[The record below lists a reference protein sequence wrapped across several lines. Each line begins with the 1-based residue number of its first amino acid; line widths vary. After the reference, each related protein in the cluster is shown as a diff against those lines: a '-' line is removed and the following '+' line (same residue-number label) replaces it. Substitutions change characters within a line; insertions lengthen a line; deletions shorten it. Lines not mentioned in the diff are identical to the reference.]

1 MILLKHR
8 FKVES
13 RSSFTSKS
21 AIKQKRNQLFHTH
34 AKEAMC
40 KAGIPVLDIYPL
52 TTAWPEGTRDSMH
65 YIDKPLEP
73 AVRALERFL
82 TDVSL
87 R

>member
-1 MILLKHR
+1 
-8 FKVES
+8 
-13 RSSFTSKS
+13 
-21 AIKQKRNQLFHTH
+21 
-34 AKEAMC
+34 MC

-73 AVRALERFL
+73 AIRALERFL
-82 TDVSL
+82 TEVSL